1 MNRLHILS
9 SGSKANAFI
18 LESDDELLL
27 IDQGLSFRE
36 FSKRAQF
43 LGIDIEKI
51 KGILVTHEHMDH
63 IAGIPYTA
71 HRLDATVF
79 STEKTIARIAS
90 GGKYG
95 FRVRNIDKD
104 RLFTVGCFKCT
115 AFEIM
120 HDAAD
125 PVGFSIT
132 MHEGETLCFAT
143 DTGKVTNR
151 MMSYIGSCDH
161 IILEANHD
169 HSMLYKNRKYP
180 PELKERIRGPKGHLS
195 NDQTLEAIDRIE
207 GRCPRTVIFSH
218 LSEENNSPELLFG
231 LVEEFKRRNLLPF
244 NTFIAKQNEPF
255 SVLLS

>member
-18 LESDDELLL
+18 IESGDELLL
-27 IDQGLSFRE
+27 IDQGLSYRE
-36 FSKRAQF
+36 FAKRAEC
-43 LGIDIEKI
+43 LGIDIQNI
-51 KGILVTHEHMDH
+51 KGILVTHEHHDH
-63 IAGIPYTA
+63 IAGIPHTA
-71 HRLDATVF
+71 HKLNVPVF
-79 STEKTIARIAS
+79 STAKTIEIIVS
-90 GGKYG
+90 GCRHNLKTAG
-95 FRVRNIDKD
+95 IDKD
-104 RLFTVGCFKCT
+104 HAFSIGCFECT

-125 PVGFSIT
+125 PVGFRIT
-132 MHEGETLCFAT
+132 MREGETLCFAT

-151 MMSYIGSCDH
+151 MMSYINKCDH

-180 PELKERIRGPKGHLS
+180 AALKERIRGPKGHLS
-195 NDQTLEAIDRIE
+195 NDQTLETIDRIE
-207 GRCPRTVIFSH
+207 GKCPRTVIFSH
-218 LSEENNSPELLFG
+218 LSEENNSPDLLFG
-231 LVEEFKRRNLLPF
+231 LVEEFKRKNLLPF